1 MGIQIVN
8 TSMKCDGCGA
18 TTACRHSGARWLCTL
33 CWPVVFDGTV
43 KADYER
49 TMGPGPREG

>member
-43 KADYER
+43 KPDYER